1 MVEVEVEEMIMI
13 AMMTVPA
20 AARTIAEVRETATTI
35 AMTIDA
41 HHRRA
46 ADVMTT
52 MMMRSRD
59 TEDAAAVA
67 RPADG
72 AEDEVTMAA
81 A

>member
-1 MVEVEVEEMIMI
+1 MAEAEVEEMIMI
-13 AMMTVPA
+13 AMMTA

-35 AMTIDA
+35 AMAIDA
-41 HHRRA
+41 HRRV

-59 TEDAAAVA
+59 MEDAVAAVEGA
-67 RPADG
+67 ADG
-72 AEDEVTMAA
+72 AEDEVIMAA